1 MLPLFVFIL
10 LIAGAFS
17 NDIAV
22 ADYEFSE
29 NMAEALQRGNHLFKS
44 QNIEEALI
52 EFENVV
58 LMEPTN
64 VKGLTGMMQCY
75 LRLGDLSKAR
85 NMLDQIVRYSTN
97 ASLIDTLTK
106 HMDEAERLSDQMAA
120 RDFFSQQMSDF
131 ENATDPKPPPVTNTP
146 VVSPASAMESS
157 SPRGKFAKAIQLQKR
172 GFTSQAI
179 PLFMDA
185 IMEDANLLYAN
196 DHKLLESSRSYYLNQ
211 TRTNPKDIKSLF
223 ILGWIWEQYM
233 NPEQAQNVYK
243 KILEI
248 APRDG
253 REYKIASGKIEYF
266 IQEAKR
272 LEDVRAKEEEILRMD
287 SERYRRVQIA
297 NGKYTGYT
305 KEQYLEL
312 GQKFLDDKNLPEA
325 IIHLQGAVALMP
337 DNPNAHYQYALVQME
352 SAFQGNDNGFAI
364 AKRELETVLSLDPE
378 PLLKQKSEDLLK
390 SLSKD
395 TNPGT
400 QP

>member
-1 MLPLFVFIL
+1 
-10 LIAGAFS
+10 
-17 NDIAV
+17 
-22 ADYEFSE
+22 
-29 NMAEALQRGNHLFKS
+29 MAEALQRGNHLFKTQS
-44 QNIEEALI
+44 VEEALI

-75 LRLGDLSKAR
+75 LRLGELGKAR
-85 NMLDQIVRYSTN
+85 NMLDEIRRYSTN
-97 ASLIDTLTK
+97 ANLLNTLTK

-131 ENATDPKPPPVTNTP
+131 ENATDPKPPPETNTP
-146 VVSPASAMESS
+146 IVTPASAMEAA

-211 TRTNPKDIKSLF
+211 TRTNPKDLKSLF

-248 APRDG
+248 APMDG
-253 REYKIASGKIEYF
+253 REYKIAAGKIEYF

-297 NGKYTGYT
+297 NGKYSGYT

-312 GQKFLDDKNLPEA
+312 GQKFFDDKNLPEA

-337 DNPNAHYQYALVQME
+337 ENPDAHYQYALVQME

-364 AKRELETVLSLDPE
+364 AKRELEAVLSLDPE
-378 PLLKQKSEDLLK
+378 PLLKQKAEDLLN
-390 SLSKD
+390 SLSKN